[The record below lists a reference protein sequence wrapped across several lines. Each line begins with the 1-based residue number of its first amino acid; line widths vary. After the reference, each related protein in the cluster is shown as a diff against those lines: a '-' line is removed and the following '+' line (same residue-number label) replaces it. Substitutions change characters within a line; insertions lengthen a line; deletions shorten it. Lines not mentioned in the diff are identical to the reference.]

1 MNTILYKMALLDI
14 DGTLVTTWKSIT
26 KQTKNVIKRISD
38 NGVIICLCTGRNVNS
53 TIPVHRAL
61 RLSTPCMCV
70 DGMVMYDVARRSAIF
85 ENALPHGVM
94 SDVLD
99 IVAQYDVNVEVI
111 TDKRYYWYVKNKN
124 IRGYDF
130 YTQDNN
136 SLLIKLGSIPY
147 KIWFGVR
154 NIKNLQLVKTKGE
167 KIYEVVAIGAPD
179 QTDAVKAALGGIT
192 TTHGC
197 EVLTRLLWSNQLF
210 ITAKDVGKSHGLR
223 ILCEHFNIKPSEVVA
238 IGDDDN
244 DIDMLKSAGMG
255 VAMGNASDAVKNSA
269 DFVTRTNNN
278 EGAAFALEEFFL

>member
-1 MNTILYKMALLDI
+1 
-14 DGTLVTTWKSIT
+14 
-26 KQTKNVIKRISD
+26 
-38 NGVIICLCTGRNVNS
+38 
-53 TIPVHRAL
+53 
-61 RLSTPCMCV
+61 
-70 DGMVMYDVARRSAIF
+70 MVMYDVARRSAIF